1 MISHQQP
8 QRRITILVALLSALL
23 PVSIQAETVA
33 AENSPPLTIGLS
45 VSDLGNPYFLKLAEG
60 AAAEARLHHPGVVN
74 IQMVSS
80 AYDENRQIRQIDDFI
95 RQGVS
100 LILLVAT
107 SEYGLNDAIQRARNA
122 AIPVLAVDVK
132 ANGAD
137 LSITTNNRQA
147 GEIACQYLAEQLAFQ
162 GKIVVLNGP
171 PVSSVIERVQGCLGV
186 LSQYPALEVLSS
198 DRNGGSSRLGGL
210 EIMTHLLTA
219 FPQIDGVFAINDP
232 TALGAEQA
240 AHLSGR
246 RFLMVSVDGSPDAR
260 QQLQQ
265 ANSLL
270 IASASQSPGQMA
282 RLAIREGLAMLNH
295 QPASSGELLL
305 PPTLLTRDNP
315 GPHEEW

>member
-1 MISHQQP
+1 MTR
-8 QRRITILVALLSALL
+8 QRPRRRMALF
-23 PVSIQAETVA
+23 VA
-33 AENSPPLTIGLS
+33 ALSTVLPLAACAAPAEPVAPLVIGLS

-60 AAAEARLHHPGVVN
+60 AAAEARLHYPGAVDVR
-74 IQMVSS
+74 MVSS

-95 RQGVS
+95 QQGVS
-100 LILLVAT
+100 LILLVAA
-107 SEYGLNDAIQRARNA
+107 SEHGLNDAIQRARSA

-132 ANGAD
+132 AESAD

-147 GEIACQYLAEQLAFQ
+147 GEIACQYLAEQLGFQ

-171 PVSSVIERVQGCLGV
+171 AVSSVIERTQGCLGV
-186 LSQYPALEVLSS
+186 LAKHPALEVLSN
-198 DRNGGSSRLGGL
+198 DRNGGGSRLGGL

-219 FPQIDGVFAINDP
+219 FPHIDGVFAINDP

-246 RFLMVSVDGSPDAR
+246 RFLLVSVDGSPDAR

-265 ANSLL
+265 ADSLL
-270 IASASQSPGQMA
+270 IASASQSPEQMA

-305 PPTLLTRDNP
+305 PSTLLTRDDP
-315 GPHEEW
+315 GAHDEW